1 MKLKLSLDKFTSY
14 LFILPHLVFFS
25 VFLAFPVFFGL
36 YISMHRWELLG
47 WEKPFLGLGNFA
59 KLFNS
64 NTIQYEYFWN
74 SLGNTFKFVVFSV
87 PFLVIVG
94 LLIAILVDRN
104 FKFKGFFRSVFYTPV
119 ILSITSVTLMW
130 NWILDTQSGLMNY
143 ILSFLGYDPIAWLST
158 TKWAWV
164 SLVLVTVW
172 WTVGQNML
180 LFLAGLQDIP
190 AHLYEAAKID
200 GATAWQRFWYITLPS
215 LKPTT
220 LFVTVMTTIASFNVF
235 GQPYMMTEG
244 GPGRDTQVAIM
255 YIQEEAFSNYR
266 LGNAAAMAIIVSLFI
281 IAISIFQF
289 KLMSSDVEY

>member
-1 MKLKLSLDKFTSY
+1 MKLKPNLDRLTSY

-47 WEKPFLGLGNFA
+47 WEKPFLGLDNFA

-104 FKFKGFFRSVFYTPV
+104 FKLKGFFRSVFYTPV

-235 GQPYMMTEG
+235 GQPYMMTQG

-281 IAISIFQF
+281 IAISVFQF

>member
-1 MKLKLSLDKFTSY
+1 MKKFKLEKVTPY
-14 LFILPHLVFFS
+14 LFIFPHLLFF
-25 VFLAFPVFFGL
+25 VTFLAFPVFYGI

-47 WEKPFLGLGNFA
+47 WEKPFIGLGNFF
-59 KLFNS
+59 KLFNK

-74 SLGNTFKFVVFSV
+74 SFGNTLKFVIFSV
-87 PFLVIVG
+87 PFLVIIG
-94 LLIAILVDRN
+94 LALAMLVDKN

-119 ILSITSVTLMW
+119 ILSVTSVTLMW
-130 NWILDTQSGLMNY
+130 TWILDTQSGLMNY
-143 ILSFLGYDPIAWLST
+143 ILSFLGYNPIAWLST
-158 TKWAWV
+158 TEWAWV

-190 AHLYEAAKID
+190 QHLYEAAKID
-200 GATAWQRFWYITLPS
+200 GASGWQRFWYITLPG

-235 GQPYMMTEG
+235 GQPYMMTHG

-266 LGNAAAMAIIVSLFI
+266 LGNSAAMALIMSLFI
-281 IAISIFQF
+281 IAISIIQF
-289 KLMSSDVEY
+289 KMMSSDVEY